1 MDLFTDKANSI
12 IKELKHLQEKVI
24 YDSTKDNAEEDD
36 QQQSKQSTPDEI
48 AMGLTPQALGAINV
62 AKKLSTQAK
71 GGVFFNRNPQ
81 QKMDKAYGDMLGK
94 ISQRISNISKNL

>member
-24 YDSTKDNAEEDD
+24 YDSTKD
-36 QQQSKQSTPDEI
+36 STPDEI

-62 AKKLSTQAK
+62 AKKLATQAK

-94 ISQRISNISKNL
+94 ISQRITNISKNL